1 VYIEAYLGG
10 KCIILG
16 PGVAGTILLSHDGS
30 IIFFLFLVAPC
41 MDININEISQQS
53 NMKLKQV

>member
-30 IIFFLFLVAPC
+30 IVFFLFWWPPAWT
-41 MDININEISQQS
+41 
-53 NMKLKQV
+53 